1 MYAGLATTA
10 ITERATT
17 MELQRSEELFERA
30 KRSIAG
36 GVTSDVRV
44 SMKPMPLYFERAEG
58 AMLYDVDGN
67 GYIDYALGQGPAILG
82 HSHPA
87 VLGAVDEA
95 MRHGQI
101 FAGQSELEVQAAEI
115 VAKHVPCAGLCRF
128 SLSGSEAVHAA
139 VRLARAARGRPKLL
153 RFEGHYHGW
162 FDNVLVGPSGR
173 DGGAEPLTLGQS
185 PGAVSEV
192 VVQPWN
198 DLDAIEATFARHG
211 EELAAVIMEPV
222 MCNTGVVPPGDEY
235 LEGVR
240 AYCDRYGALMILDE
254 VITGFRLAPGG
265 AQERLGVTA
274 DIATYGKA
282 LAGGFPSSAIVGR
295 ADLMERFGNG
305 VNHSGTFNGNVISM
319 AATVAAITELTRDD
333 NAAYKRIEATGT
345 VLMDGLREIG
355 ERHGLPL
362 VIQGYPAAFFVG
374 FSSEGSFSNAAEF
387 TARVDRERY
396 ERFALAML
404 ERGVRVLERG
414 LWYVSAAHDAD
425 HVARTLEAAEAA
437 LSTA

>member
-1 MYAGLATTA
+1 MRL
-10 ITERATT
+10 E
-17 MELQRSEELFERA
+17 RSEALFERA
-30 KRSIAG
+30 RRSIAG

-44 SMKPMPLYFERAEG
+44 NMQPLPLYFERAEG
-58 AMLYDVDGN
+58 ALLYDVDGHEF
-67 GYIDYALGQGPAILG
+67 IDYALGQGPAILG

-87 VLGAVDEA
+87 VLDAVDTA
-95 MRHGQI
+95 MRQGQI
-101 FAGQSELEVQAAEI
+101 FAGQSELEVQAGEL
-115 VAKHVPCAGLCRF
+115 VAQHVPCAGLCRF

-139 VRLARAARGRPKLL
+139 VRLARAATGRPKLL

-162 FDNVLVGPSGR
+162 FDNVLVGPSD
-173 DGGAEPLTLGQS
+173 DGAGAAPMTAGQS
-185 PGAVSEV
+185 PGAVAEV
-192 VVQPWN
+192 IVRPWN
-198 DLDAIEATFARHG
+198 DLDVIEATFAEYG

-222 MCNTGVVPPGDEY
+222 MCNTGVIPPDDEY

-240 AYCDRYGALMILDE
+240 AYCDRYGSLLVLDE

-265 AQERLGVTA
+265 AQERLSVTA

-282 LAGGFPSSAIVGR
+282 LAGGFPASAIVGR

-333 NAAYKRIEATGT
+333 NAAYKRIEANGSA
-345 VLMDGLREIG
+345 LMDGLREIA
-355 ERHGLPL
+355 EQLGLPL

-374 FSSEGSFSNAAEF
+374 FSDAGMFSDAAQF
-387 TARVDRERY
+387 AVQVDRQRY

-414 LWYVSAAHDAD
+414 LWYVSAAHDGD
-425 HVARTLEAAEAA
+425 HITRTLKAAEEA
-437 LSTA
+437 LSEISAA